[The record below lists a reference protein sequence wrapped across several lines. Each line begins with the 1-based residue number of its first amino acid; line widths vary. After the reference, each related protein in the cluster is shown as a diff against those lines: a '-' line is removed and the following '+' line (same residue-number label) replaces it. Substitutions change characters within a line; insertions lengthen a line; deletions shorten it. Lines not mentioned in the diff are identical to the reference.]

1 MEFSDEETFC
11 QKEAKKYIE
20 EHKDELI
27 RKFILDKKP
36 LRINT
41 LSFFM
46 AGSPGAG
53 KTEFTNNYMHTTL
66 DKNDKDLKKILEGEN
81 IDINDVECLFVKI
94 DVDEIRAFIPHYKK
108 TDTAVNQKGN
118 AHVVQSAAN
127 RGLDILRNFC
137 FKNDISFLHDG
148 TFGNYKTMREL
159 VRKSVLKQRAVHI
172 YYLYLDP
179 LKAWEFTK
187 AREFLEGRN
196 IVKDKF
202 ISQFF
207 DSQENIDKIK
217 TEFGDKVK
225 INCILKNNDN
235 KVEEI
240 LLNQPNIAGFLEV
253 KYNSG
258 IIRKYTKEDLSG
270 LLR

>member
-1 MEFSDEETFC
+1 MEFSDEEIVC
-11 QKEAKKYIE
+11 QKEAKRYIE
-20 EHKDELI
+20 DHKDELI
-27 RKFILDKKP
+27 RKFIVDKKP
-36 LRINT
+36 LRINA

-53 KTEFTNNYMHTTL
+53 KTEFTNNYMPAKL
-66 DKNDKDLKKILEGEN
+66 DKNDKDLQKILREEG
-81 IDINDVECLFVKI
+81 IDINEVECLFVKI
-94 DVDEIRAFIPHYKK
+94 DVDEIRTFIPHYKK
-108 TDTAVNQKGN
+108 TDAGTNQKGN
-118 AHVVQSAAN
+118 AHIVQSAAN
-127 RGLDILRNFC
+127 RGLDILRDFC
-137 FKNDISFLHDG
+137 FDNDISFLHDG

-159 VRKSVLKQRAVHI
+159 VKKSVLRQRVVHI

-207 DSQENIDKIK
+207 DSQQNIDKIK
-217 TEFGDKVK
+217 VEFGDKIKVH
-225 INCILKNNDN
+225 CILKNNDN

-240 LLNQPNIAGFLEV
+240 LLNQPNIADFLEV
-253 KYNSG
+253 KYNGG
-258 IIRKYTKEDLSG
+258 IIKKYTKEDLSD
-270 LLR
+270 